1 MTFRR
6 LVLLAPLVFALHIAE
21 EAPGFV
27 AWTRLYPQVFSP
39 TLSPTAFAITN
50 AIYLSLVVGAAVL
63 CASRSA
69 YTLGLSAIAFLLSN
83 AVFHIGATLLTG
95 VYSPGTITAVALYVP
110 LTTAAL
116 RCAHREGLLSAP
128 RCSAAL
134 ALGVVLANAPLR
146 IMQRWI

>member
-1 MTFRR
+1 
-6 LVLLAPLVFALHIAE
+6 
-21 EAPGFV
+21 
-27 AWTRLYPQVFSP
+27 
-39 TLSPTAFAITN
+39 LSPTAFAITN